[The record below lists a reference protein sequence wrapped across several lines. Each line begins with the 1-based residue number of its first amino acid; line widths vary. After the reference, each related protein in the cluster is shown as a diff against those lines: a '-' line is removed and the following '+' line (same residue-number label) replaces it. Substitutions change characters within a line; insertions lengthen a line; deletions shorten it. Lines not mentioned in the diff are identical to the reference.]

1 MLSHAFAK
9 NSIMLDRLIWTST
22 KRCLVS
28 SCRSL
33 SLSVVKQDHTSSTFR
48 SPTAWQSD
56 RARSTSVGSYATYM
70 SRRCRSER
78 VCHSSMC
85 TCLAFVVLV
94 FSKQIANKMR
104 LYHHTTR
111 CPVAMQLLLDT
122 NPDLWCF
129 VPMANDQAMIDDLD
143 FFSTEAPIVFENGK
157 KDKPVCHKSDH
168 SNAIDRFISQVS
180 TPLPGYSF
188 THRQREQQRVL
199 FQRMLDRSF
208 HWVGKCDLFEA
219 TIIAVRKSLD
229 SCSTIVRSV

>member
-1 MLSHAFAK
+1 MA
-9 NSIMLDRLIWTST
+9 IG
-22 KRCLVS
+22 
-28 SCRSL
+28 SCSKYFCGVIRNIH
-33 SLSVVKQDHTSSTFR
+33 VQKMPIR
-48 SPTAWQSD
+48 
-56 RARSTSVGSYATYM
+56 RSTSLIDVHLPTI
-70 SRRCRSER
+70 RLC
-78 VCHSSMC
+78 
-85 TCLAFVVLV
+85 

-143 FFSTEAPIVFENGK
+143 FFSTEAPIVPENGKSLVTTIEGK
-157 KDKPVCHKSDH
+157 KDKSACHTSDH

-180 TPLPGYSF
+180 TPLHGYSF

-208 HWVGKCDLFEA
+208 HWVGQCDLFEA

-229 SCSTIVRSV
+229 N

>member
-1 MLSHAFAK
+1 
-9 NSIMLDRLIWTST
+9 
-22 KRCLVS
+22 
-28 SCRSL
+28 
-33 SLSVVKQDHTSSTFR
+33 
-48 SPTAWQSD
+48 
-56 RARSTSVGSYATYM
+56 M
-70 SRRCRSER
+70 SRRCRSEGVR
-78 VCHSSMC
+78 HSSMC
-85 TCLAFVVLV
+85 TCRPFRSCI
-94 FSKQIANKMR
+94 SKQIANKMR

-143 FFSTEAPIVFENGK
+143 FFSTEAPIVPENGK
-157 KDKPVCHKSDH
+157 SLLTTIEGQKDKPACHKSDH
-168 SNAIDRFISQVS
+168 SNATDRFISQVS
-180 TPLPGYSF
+180 TPLHGYSF